1 MGKSK
6 EMITFASDNN
16 ITITEKPFAINRLYD
31 KH

>member
-6 EMITFASDNN
+6 EMITFVSDN